1 MTLGDLFSQSFE
13 AGHPIDDSNDFELL
27 TADGLRIT
35 GFSIDPKE
43 GVIYLSDT
51 EEGVTVI

>member
-1 MTLGDLFSQSFE
+1 MTLGDFVEMADERQNINDY
-13 AGHPIDDSNDFELL
+13 ADFELL

-35 GFSIDPKE
+35 GITIDVRE

-51 EEGVTVI
+51 KEGVTVI